1 MGICVHDV
9 VSALVQILHKAQ
21 VERAATI
28 LVALKL
34 GNGSL
39 RSLGGIESNYASTT
53 RTTTRLVL
61 DLSLLDLSDRG
72 EQLNQVVVAGRPG

>member
-1 MGICVHDV
+1 MNVLLLHDLILGQSAVGICVHGV

-21 VERAATI
+21 VERTATI

-39 RSLGGIESNYASTT
+39 RSLG
-53 RTTTRLVL
+53 
-61 DLSLLDLSDRG
+61 
-72 EQLNQVVVAGRPG
+72 

>member
-1 MGICVHDV
+1 MNVLLLHDLILGQSAVGICVHDV

-21 VERAATI
+21 IERTATI

-39 RSLGGIESNYASTT
+39 RGLG
-53 RTTTRLVL
+53 
-61 DLSLLDLSDRG
+61 
-72 EQLNQVVVAGRPG
+72 